1 MIVRK
6 QANLSA
12 LLFTVHGSIVPRI
25 VPSLLVLA
33 GFTFVIALLHRNG
46 WVVIPRFP
54 LAPFTIIGIALSLF
68 LGFRNQAAY
77 DRWWEARKLWGDMV
91 YEIRSLARSSETLLD
106 LNAEK
111 SEAGQLRRQ
120 LLHWLA
126 AHSHALR
133 GALRKEDCQEDIK
146 NWLSEADTAHML
158 SHDNPAD
165 YCLRRAG
172 RIVGA
177 LYRKGY
183 IDSIGLRILDER
195 LSELARVQ
203 AACERIAATP
213 LPFAFTLLTHRTA
226 LIYCYTL
233 PFALVAPMG
242 FYAILFTALV
252 AYTFIGLD
260 VLSQELEGPFG
271 REANDLPLDAL
282 CRVNEIS
289 IAESL
294 GQKPPEHL
302 QPVDYVLL

>member
-1 MIVRK
+1 MIVRL
-6 QANLSA
+6 QPNLTS
-12 LLFTVHGSIVPRI
+12 LLFTMHGSIVPRI
-25 VPSLLVLA
+25 LPALLVLA
-33 GFTFVIALLHRNG
+33 LFTLVVVLLQRFE
-46 WVVIPRFP
+46 WVVMPTFS
-54 LAPFTIIGIALSLF
+54 LAPFTILGLALSLF

-91 YEIRSLARSSETLLD
+91 YEIRGLARSSETLLA
-106 LNAEK
+106 LEAEQG
-111 SEAGQLRRQ
+111 EAGQLRRQ
-120 LLHWLA
+120 LLSWVA

-133 GALRKEDCQEDIK
+133 GALRKEDCRAAMAP
-146 NWLSEADTAHML
+146 WLSEAEIAHML
-158 SHDNPAD
+158 THDNPAD

-172 RIVGA
+172 RLIGA
-177 LYRKGY
+177 LYRGQH
-183 IDSIGLRILDER
+183 IDSIGLRILDEH

-203 AACERIAATP
+203 AACERIANTP

-233 PFALVAPMG
+233 PFVLVAPMG
-242 FYAILFTALV
+242 FYTILFTLLV
-252 AYTFIGLD
+252 AYTFFGLD

-294 GQKPPEHL
+294 GQPAPPQL
-302 QPVDYVLL
+302 QPVGFILQ